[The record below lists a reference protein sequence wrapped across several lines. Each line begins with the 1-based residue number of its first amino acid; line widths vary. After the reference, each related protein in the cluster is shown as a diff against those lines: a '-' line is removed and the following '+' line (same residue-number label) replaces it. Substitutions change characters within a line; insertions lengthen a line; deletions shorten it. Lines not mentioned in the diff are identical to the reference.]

1 MGRFY
6 AELADWWP
14 LFSAPED
21 YAEEADD
28 LAARLGFGARTR
40 EKPAL
45 LELGC
50 GGGNLASHLAGR
62 FALTLSDLSPG
73 MLAMS
78 RALNPK
84 AEHVQGDMRTLRL
97 ERRFDAVVIHDA
109 IMYMATPADLR
120 AALRTAAL
128 HCRPD
133 GVVAVLP
140 DYVKET
146 FAPGTDHGG
155 HDAADGRA
163 LRYLE
168 WVWDPDPADD
178 TYLADYAFLLRETS
192 GAVTAVHDRH
202 VEGLFARAR
211 WLDWFA
217 DTGLRAEPAL
227 DPWERE
233 VFIARPQ
240 G

>member
-1 MGRFY
+1 MSFY
-6 AELADWWP
+6 DELADWWP

-28 LAARLGFGARTR
+28 LVARLGFGGLRE

-50 GGGNLASHLAGR
+50 GGGNLASHLGDR

-84 AEHVQGDMRTLRL
+84 AEHVVGDMRTLRL
-97 ERRFDAVVIHDA
+97 ERRFDAVLIHDA
-109 IMYMATPADLR
+109 IMYMTTPDDLR
-120 AALRTAAL
+120 AALRTAAA
-128 HCRPD
+128 HCRAD

-146 FAPGTDHGG
+146 FAPVSEHGG
-155 HDAADGRA
+155 HDAADGRG

-178 TYLADYAFLLRETS
+178 TYVADYAFLLRARDGS
-192 GAVTAVHDRH
+192 VQAVHDRH
-202 VEGLFARAR
+202 VEGLFARGR
-211 WLDWFA
+211 WLEWFA
-217 DTGLRAEPAL
+217 EAGLRAEPAC
-227 DPWERE
+227 DPWDRE
-233 VFIARPQ
+233 IFLARPR
-240 G
+240 